1 MEIHVLS
8 EDTINK
14 IAAGEVVERPV
25 NVAKELIENAIDAG
39 ATAISC
45 EIRDGGTTMIRV
57 TDNGCGIEPSQITK
71 AFMRHATSKITGE
84 GDLSRLST
92 LGFRGEAL
100 SSIASVS
107 EVEMITKT
115 RDRLTGTRAVNSG
128 LCPNNEDVI
137 PLEISEVGA
146 PDGTTV
152 IVRNLFYNVPVRR
165 KFLKTPVTEAG
176 YISDL
181 IEHMALSHPCIS
193 FHFRA
198 NGREKLHT
206 SGSGN
211 IREIIYRIYGREIAN
226 TILPVHAEDEAGEL
240 KLTGFIG
247 RPEISRGTR
256 SFEVFFVN
264 GRVLESP
271 VLSKGL
277 ESGYRTDLMQHQF
290 PFAILY
296 LTMPPAM
303 ADVNVHPSKKEV
315 RFSDSQR
322 IYNFMDT
329 AVHQTLHK
337 EELIPMADLRSD
349 AEIRKEAVAARRAGT
364 IPHEEPFEKAGA
376 PWQQGFVFQDS
387 GVVTYET
394 PQKLPSDSMPPD
406 KASLSMHSDRPP
418 LSGTSVDDDRP
429 ADSTA
434 EQIACIAAQPKQT
447 DIEDQFFI
455 DHLPEPKPHQ
465 ADCTKV
471 ADREKSQAISPLPP
485 ARERLL
491 TQERAETFRIVG
503 QIFRTYWIIET
514 GKRLLLVDQHAAH
527 EKVRYEHLMH
537 QYRMRQQEPVPS
549 QMLMPPAVITFS
561 GKEESCFLE
570 LQPLLSSMGFETE
583 NLGGGSYAIRA
594 VPLELYGSSPVPLL
608 QTIIDEHLSGKM
620 GGDPQDIL
628 ARIATESCRGAVKG
642 GDVLSTEEAKALI
655 REMLT
660 LDNPYHCPHG
670 RPTCIELTE
679 QDIERRFR
687 RIV

>member
-1 MEIHVLS
+1 MDIHVLS

-71 AFMRHATSKITGE
+71 AFMRHATSKISGE
-84 GDLSRLST
+84 EDLSRLST

-100 SSIASVS
+100 SSIASVA

-115 RDRLTGTRAVNSG
+115 RDRLTGIRAVNSG
-128 LCPNNEDVI
+128 LCPNNTDVI

-165 KFLKTPVTEAG
+165 KFLKSTVTEAG

-181 IEHMALSHPCIS
+181 IEHMALSHPHIS

-226 TILPVHAEDEAGEL
+226 TILPVDVEDEAREL
-240 KLTGFIG
+240 KLSGFIG

-271 VLSKGL
+271 VLSRGL

-322 IYNFMDT
+322 IYDFLDT
-329 AVHQTLHK
+329 AVHRTLHR

-349 AEIRKEAVAARRAGT
+349 AEIRKEEEASRHESNA
-364 IPHEEPFEKAGA
+364 PHEEPFEIAGI
-376 PWQQGFVFQDS
+376 PQRQGLVFQDG
-387 GVVTYET
+387 GVVTYKAPESNR
-394 PQKLPSDSMPPD
+394 PDSIP
-406 KASLSMHSDRPP
+406 AVGSVESMHAGHPT
-418 LSGTSVDDDRP
+418 LSAASEEDRP
-429 ADSTA
+429 ADKIT
-434 EQIACIAAQPKQT
+434 EQISRDEVRPEQSDPG
-447 DIEDQFFI
+447 DQFFI
-455 DHLPEPKPHQ
+455 DHLPDPRPVQAECAQEPRRKENQ
-465 ADCTKV
+465 T
-471 ADREKSQAISPLPP
+471 ISPLPP
-485 ARERLL
+485 AREHLL
-491 TQERAETFRIVG
+491 TPERAETFHIVG

-561 GKEESCFLE
+561 GKEEACFLD
-570 LQPLLSSMGFETE
+570 LQTMLASMGFETE

-642 GDVLSTEEAKALI
+642 GDALSAEEAKALI